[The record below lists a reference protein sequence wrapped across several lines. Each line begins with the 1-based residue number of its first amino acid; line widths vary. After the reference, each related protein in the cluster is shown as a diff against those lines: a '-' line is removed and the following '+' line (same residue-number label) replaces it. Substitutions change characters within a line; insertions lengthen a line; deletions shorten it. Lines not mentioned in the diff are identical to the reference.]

1 MPYVSEFYLR
11 YDYSNST
18 SLITSSK
25 IEGIVIF
32 MHSDG
37 KAKGSFW
44 RTITSGAIWPSMK
57 IGRTAMKNI
66 QVVDKYLDKK
76 RRELVPA
83 KHWHL
88 LLLAVDPQH
97 QGKGYASKL
106 LEEMFSRIDE
116 DGLPCYLETGG
127 EKNVSMYQ
135 HFGFKVLEEFTE
147 PNTTDKM
154 VAMLRE
160 PKGGKK

>member
-1 MPYVSEFYLR
+1 M
-11 YDYSNST
+11 
-18 SLITSSK
+18 
-25 IEGIVIF
+25 
-32 MHSDG
+32 
-37 KAKGSFW
+37 
-44 RTITSGAIWPSMK
+44 
-57 IGRTAMKNI
+57 
-66 QVVDKYLDKK
+66 
-76 RRELVPA
+76 VPA

-116 DGLPCYLETGG
+116 GGLPCYLETGG

-160 PKGGKK
+160 PKGGK